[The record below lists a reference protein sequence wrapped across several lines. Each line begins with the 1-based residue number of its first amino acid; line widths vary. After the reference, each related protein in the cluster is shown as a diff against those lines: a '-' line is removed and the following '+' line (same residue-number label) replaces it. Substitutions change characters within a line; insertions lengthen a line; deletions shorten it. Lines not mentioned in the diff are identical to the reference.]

1 MRSRRASQL
10 PSLLA
15 SWPPSFLANRIR
27 FFWIRY
33 YTYVISISISILA
46 LLLALFLQTGRVP
59 SMKPLALPLL
69 LTACAAMGTALIDV
83 LSAGD
88 PWSYWARITLVTAV
102 GILSA
107 RAGLL
112 FLFDWGLKRRM
123 GISTPQLIRDVAALI
138 VYLTL
143 AVVLLRTLGVEV
155 TGLIATSAVLTVVI
169 GLAFQQTL
177 GNLLAGLALA
187 WEQRLPDGSWIE
199 IEGQVAQIEESG
211 WRSMLVRTRLGDRVL
226 IPNSDVA
233 AARVALLSGGGRP
246 VAVPVQ
252 IGLSYAIPPDKVKR
266 LLFEVAID
274 TPDVLQDPPPTIL
287 TKEFADSSIQY
298 ECRLWTRVPWY
309 RVNLTDAFLTQT
321 HAALAREGMEIPF
334 PQRTLHR
341 PRPVQDPDLPARRL
355 EHLGRAQLFSGIPV
369 EVLETVAEYSRLLRY
384 APGEAVVHEGDISDA
399 LFLVVSGEAVVRV
412 GGQEISRVHPT
423 EIFGEGAF
431 LTGNPRAATVRAAKD
446 PLEVIQISK
455 TALGTLLE
463 QHPDLTDK
471 LAQRIAERQLEG
483 ETLRDESGA
492 VVSPQGLVAQL
503 RRTLSRLVG
512 G

>member
-1 MRSRRASQL
+1 M
-10 PSLLA
+10 
-15 SWPPSFLANRIR
+15 
-27 FFWIRY
+27 
-33 YTYVISISISILA
+33 ISISISVLA
-46 LLLALFLQTGRVP
+46 LLLALFLRTGRAP
-59 SMKPLALPLL
+59 TMKPLALPLL
-69 LTACAAMGTALIDV
+69 LTACAAMGTALTDV

-88 PWSYWARITLVTAV
+88 PWDSWARMTLVAAV

-112 FLFDWGLKRRM
+112 VFFDWALERRM
-123 GISTPQLIRDVAALI
+123 GITAPQLIRDVTALI

-143 AVVLLRTLGVEV
+143 TVVLLRTMGVEV

-226 IPNSDVA
+226 IPNADVA

-246 VAVPVQ
+246 VAVPVRL
-252 IGLSYAIPPDKVKR
+252 GLSYGVPPDMAKEV
-266 LLFEVAID
+266 LFGVGLD

-287 TKEFADSSIQY
+287 TTEFADSSVMY

-309 RVNLTDAFLTQT
+309 RVNITDAFLTRA
-321 HAALAREGMEIPF
+321 HAALARDGMEIPF

-341 PRPVQDPDLPARRL
+341 PRPRQDPDSQARRL
-355 EHLGRAQLFSGIPV
+355 EHLGRAWLFSGIPV
-369 EVLETVAEYSRLLRY
+369 SALETVAEHTRILRF
-384 APGEAVVHEGDISDA
+384 APGEAVVREGDVSDA
-399 LFLVVSGEAVVRV
+399 LFLVVSGEAVIRV
-412 GGQEISRVHPT
+412 GARDVSKIHPT

-431 LTGNPRAATVRAAKD
+431 LTGNPRAATVRAAKH

-455 TALGTLLE
+455 AALGTLLE
-463 QHPDLTDK
+463 QHPELTDK
-471 LAQRIAERQLEG
+471 LAQRFAERQLEG
-483 ETLRDESGA
+483 ETILDESGA
-492 VVSPQGLVAQL
+492 IVSPQGLVAQL